1 MAENQNTANNYSASN
16 IQVLE
21 GLEAVRKR
29 PAMYIGDISEKG
41 LHHLVNETVDNSIDE
56 AMAGYCT
63 DIEVTINEDNSIT
76 VEDNGR
82 GIPVD
87 MHEKLHK
94 SALEVVMTVLH
105 AGGKFDKGSYKVS
118 GGLHGVGVSC
128 GNALSTHMLS
138 QVFRGG
144 KIYQQEYEKGK
155 PLYSVKVVG
164 ETNKR
169 GTRQQFWPDPTI
181 FTHTIYKWDIIA
193 NRMRELAFLNAGI
206 KITLRD
212 LRPDEEGK
220 TKEQV
225 FHAKDGLKEFVRYV
239 DRHRTHLFD
248 DVIYLKTEK
257 QGIPIEIAVMYNT
270 DYSENIH
277 SYVNNINTI
286 EGGTHLTGF
295 RMALTRTLKA
305 YAEADPA
312 ISKQIEKAKVEIAP
326 EDFREGL
333 TAVISIKVAEPQFEG
348 QTKTKLG
355 NSEVQGAVQQ
365 AVNEALSD
373 YLEEH
378 PDEAKRICEKVVLA
392 ATARIAARKARESV
406 QRKNFMTG
414 GGLPGKLA
422 DCSMKDPKE
431 CEIFLVEG
439 DSAGGSAK
447 QGRDR
452 FRQAILPLRGKI
464 LNVEKVQWHK
474 VFEAESVMNIIQSIG
489 VRFGVDGEDSKEAN
503 TDKLRYD
510 KIIIMTDADVD
521 GSHIDTLI
529 MTLFY
534 RFMPKVIEEGHL
546 YIATPPLYKCTYRSK
561 VSEYCYTEQQRQA
574 FIDKYGEGT
583 EDKNIHT
590 QRYKGLGEMNPEQLW
605 ETTMDPATRLLKQ
618 VTIENAAQADEI
630 FSMLMGD
637 DVEPRREFIEQ
648 NATYANIDA

>member
-1 MAENQNTANNYSASN
+1 
-16 IQVLE
+16 
-21 GLEAVRKR
+21 
-29 PAMYIGDISEKG
+29 
-41 LHHLVNETVDNSIDE
+41 
-56 AMAGYCT
+56 
-63 DIEVTINEDNSIT
+63 
-76 VEDNGR
+76 
-82 GIPVD
+82 
-87 MHEKLHK
+87 
-94 SALEVVMTVLH
+94 
-105 AGGKFDKGSYKVS
+105 
-118 GGLHGVGVSC
+118 
-128 GNALSTHMLS
+128 
-138 QVFRGG
+138 
-144 KIYQQEYEKGK
+144 
-155 PLYSVKVVG
+155 
-164 ETNKR
+164 
-169 GTRQQFWPDPTI
+169 
-181 FTHTIYKWDIIA
+181 
-193 NRMRELAFLNAGI
+193 
-206 KITLRD
+206 
-212 LRPDEEGK
+212 
-220 TKEQV
+220 
-225 FHAKDGLKEFVRYV
+225 
-239 DRHRTHLFD
+239 
-248 DVIYLKTEK
+248 
-257 QGIPIEIAVMYNT
+257 MYNT

-305 YAEADPA
+305 YAEADPT
-312 ISKQIEKAKVEIAP
+312 ISKQIEKAKVEKAP

-333 TAVISIKVAEPQFEG
+333 KVAEPQFEG

-431 CEIFLVEG
+431 CEIFLGEG

-464 LNVEKVQWHK
+464 LNVEKVQCHK

-574 FIDKYGEGT
+574 FIDKYGDGV

-605 ETTMDPATRLLKQ
+605 ETTMDPSTRLLKQ

-648 NATYANIDA
+648 NATYANIDALDNSTNLHKGLCHLPINDTASAYIKPNKPTYETFTYLLPITLCSRHTPGCPKE

>member
-1 MAENQNTANNYSASN
+1 MGAMILAPQTLHAQSVNIKGLDSLRLSGSVSVVEPELLKKGMLNNALDALSGQTAGVNVTTNGLDRIAMLNSVRVRGTTSIMGGNDPLVIVDGVTSDVATLATIYPADIESFTVLKNASETALYGSRGASGV
-16 IQVLE
+16 IQVKTKKGTGKGFQISYEGNYGIEAMYKSMEMLNAAE
-21 GLEAVRKR
+21 YIAAAQKYGLE
-29 PAMYIGDISEKG
+29 YNNKG
-41 LHHLVNETVDNSIDE
+41 
-56 AMAGYCT
+56 
-63 DIEVTINEDNSIT
+63 
-76 VEDNGR
+76 
-82 GIPVD
+82 
-87 MHEKLHK
+87 
-94 SALEVVMTVLH
+94 
-105 AGGKFDKGSYKVS
+105 FD
-118 GGLHGVGVSC
+118 
-128 GNALSTHMLS
+128 
-138 QVFRGG
+138 
-144 KIYQQEYEKGK
+144 
-155 PLYSVKVVG
+155 
-164 ETNKR
+164 TN
-169 GTRQQFWPDPTI
+169 
-181 FTHTIYKWDIIA
+181 
-193 NRMRELAFLNAGI
+193 
-206 KITLRD
+206 
-212 LRPDEEGK
+212 
-220 TKEQV
+220 
-225 FHAKDGLKEFVRYV
+225 
-239 DRHRTHLFD
+239 
-248 DVIYLKTEK
+248 
-257 QGIPIEIAVMYNT
+257 
-270 DYSENIH
+270 
-277 SYVNNINTI
+277 
-286 EGGTHLTGF
+286 F

-305 YAEADPA
+305 YAEADPT

-546 YIATPPLYKCTYRSK
+546 YIATPPLYKCTYRNK

-574 FIDKYGEGT
+574 FIDKYGDGT

-605 ETTMDPATRLLKQ
+605 ETTMDPSTRLLKQ